1 MKQFISQFI
10 PIVALFLLLAYSKKM
25 ALFSNSILGKFIAV
39 AIVIFYTYQ
48 NRLLGLLACT
58 LFIFYYQSDS
68 VENMLN
74 IDGMIE
80 HEHDPIEIID
90 EGIYLENDN
99 NKRVAKEPFYGIEK
113 MDEYAELSEGS
124 AGLAHA
130 TGLAQEEFRK
140 ENCKG
145 NVLKHKGMVVTN
157 DMAAHVFPELKF
169 KTDYPCNPC
178 NKSCEF
184 SIVETK
190 IKTEEKIVKPVFSA
204 DTM

>member
-25 ALFSNSILGKFIAV
+25 AVFSNSILGKFIAV

-48 NRLLGLLACT
+48 NKLLGLLACT

-74 IDGMIE
+74 IEDMTEGGYQDDPLEIVDDGL
-80 HEHDPIEIID
+80 
-90 EGIYLENDN
+90 YLHKENDKN
-99 NKRVAKEPFYGIEK
+99 RDSKEPFYGIEK
-113 MDEYAELSEGS
+113 MDEYSELTNGT
-124 AGLAHA
+124 

-145 NVLKHKGMVVTN
+145 NVLKHKGMVVPN
-157 DMAAHVFPELKF
+157 DMSTHVFPELKF
-169 KTDYPCNPC
+169 KSDYPCNPC
-178 NKSCEF
+178 NKSCVF

-190 IKTEEKIVKPVFSA
+190 IKTEEKLVKPVFSA